1 MLMKKLKFVMLGL
14 DVCKIINMYCLSF
27 IMLIGCIFKLF
38 LI

>member
-1 MLMKKLKFVMLGL
+1 MLMKKLKFVLGF